1 VLKEVACSDKDSKQ
15 REREAKLKS
24 FLESL
29 FPLSQTKQDVMDR
42 VTQFLTEY
50 LSIPAAY
57 VGVVRIQGETESI
70 NYYSA
75 NPGQE
80 KCIGKKIIKQPEDS
94 EEIPPRLGLSFDV
107 FKVPEVPELEE
118 EELAEGEEPP
128 PRIIPKPS
136 PLHIENV
143 LRDPRVKFFGIPKLG
158 AYAAIPLEYTS
169 LDHENACQLQV
180 EEETGE
186 EKIIP
191 QPISVKLLIGM
202 DTIGKYRRFTV
213 RPPDSFDSFSTH
225 PTTGCRHQSC

>member
-1 VLKEVACSDKDSKQ
+1 VLKEVACSDKESKQ
-15 REREAKLKS
+15 REREAKLKG

-29 FPLSQTKQDVMDR
+29 FPLSQSKQDVMER

-50 LSIPAAY
+50 LNIPAAY
-57 VGVVRIQGETESI
+57 IGIVKLQGETESI
-70 NYYSA
+70 NYYCA

-80 KCIGKKIIKQPEDS
+80 KCIGKKILKQVEDS
-94 EEIPPRLGLSFDV
+94 EEIPPRSGLSFDV
-107 FKVPEVPELEE
+107 FKLPEVPEPEEE

-128 PRIIPKPS
+128 PRVIPKPS

-158 AYAAIPLEYTS
+158 AYAAIPLEYAS
-169 LDHENACQLQV
+169 LDHENACQLHV

-186 EKIIP
+186 EKMIS
-191 QPISVKLLIGM
+191 QPLTVKLLIGM

-213 RPPDSFDSFSTH
+213 SSP
-225 PTTGCRHQSC
+225 SCS